1 MDLLI
6 AAFSLIAKRYQD
18 CELVI
23 VGDGPEKEALI
34 RKAIDLG
41 LRNRILFTGAV
52 YDPIELAQYMN
63 ESSVYVLAG
72 MGGLSINDAMC
83 FSLPIICSVCDGT
96 ERDLVVDGVNGYFF
110 EENDVNSLVE
120 KINLILSDPSKAV
133 EMGRKSLQIIKE
145 NVNLNTFTNMYI
157 AALDYAIGRQDMG
170 VN

>member
-1 MDLLI
+1 MPI
-6 AAFSLIAKRYQD
+6 YKF
-18 CELVI
+18 V
-23 VGDGPEKEALI
+23 KEALI

-41 LRNRILFTGAV
+41 LRNRILFTGAI

-120 KINLILSDPSKAV
+120 KINLILSDSLKATQ
-133 EMGRKSLQIIKE
+133 MGEKSLQTIKE
-145 NVNLNTFTNMYI
+145 RVNLNTFAKVYRE
-157 AALDYAIGRQDMG
+157 AIEFAVRG
-170 VN
+170 

>member
-1 MDLLI
+1 
-6 AAFSLIAKRYQD
+6 
-18 CELVI
+18 
-23 VGDGPEKEALI
+23 
-34 RKAIDLG
+34 
-41 LRNRILFTGAV
+41 
-52 YDPIELAQYMN
+52 MN

-157 AALDYAIGRQDMG
+157 AGYGG
-170 VN
+170 